1 MVAAVAQAVTARWIS
16 VVMAP
21 SAGTMGAGS
30 PPLVCSDDGDID
42 ILEPSVEE
50 PSGEELSCFQ

>member
-1 MVAAVAQAVTARWIS
+1 MVTAVAQVVAALWIS

-21 SAGTMGAGS
+21 STGMMGAGS
-30 PPLVCSDDGDID
+30 APLVCSDDGDVD